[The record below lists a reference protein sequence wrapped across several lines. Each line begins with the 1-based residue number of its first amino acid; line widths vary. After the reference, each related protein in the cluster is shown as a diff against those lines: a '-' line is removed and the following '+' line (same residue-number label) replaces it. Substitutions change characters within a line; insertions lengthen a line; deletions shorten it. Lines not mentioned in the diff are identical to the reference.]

1 MNSSYSKDSHA
12 PPVSPAEAP
21 GLDRTRAALRTL
33 LGLAVALPLTFFLGY
48 AWMSYTDAREAVKES
63 VERLGHVAEE
73 HALKVFEINDQLINR
88 ILDLSERVDDAAIA
102 RDETQYHA
110 ALSRIGA
117 DIPQLSSINLFGS
130 DGSLLASNRFYPV
143 PAVGIA
149 ERADFQYHLA
159 RRGPLYISP
168 VYQGAALGLPVF
180 NVSVARR
187 GPKDEFR
194 GMVSVSLRPDYFSE
208 YYKHL
213 AQGESGVAIM
223 LVHAEGSIMARH
235 PNGSR
240 DVQLQSYGPVMQ
252 EISAGKYTGVAE
264 YVSPVD
270 GRVRFGAFRQ
280 IGNNPVYIVTSYARD
295 AWLSEWYGRAA
306 VVAGFTFVP
315 SLALCVLLLI
325 ALRRLQREEE
335 GWDQWRAEVTHRQA
349 MEIAYKQA
357 RRLEA
362 LGQLTGS
369 VAHDFNNLLMVVS
382 TSTMLLRRRLAGRE
396 DVEQPL
402 GALERSL
409 EAGKRLTRQLL
420 AFSRK
425 QPLRPE
431 VLDVPAQMREFI
443 DLVRAS
449 LGGRISLSL
458 DIDPETRPVYVD
470 EGEFELAMLNLAI
483 NARDAMPEG
492 GTLTVCA
499 RNVQLDGEGVQNLR
513 GEFVAISFQD
523 SGQGISEA
531 DLHHVFEPFFTTKA
545 PGRGTGLGLAQV
557 YGFCEQAGGTATVE
571 SGVGEG
577 TKVTLYV
584 PVSERPLQ
592 AAVAPAHDEP
602 EQRRAGRVLLVEDNP
617 EVAQATR
624 ILLEQIGYAVEVVPN
639 ADEAM
644 LRIDLRPAWDIVV
657 SDVLMPG
664 RASGIV
670 LAKWLHTHHP
680 ELPVLLVTG
689 YTAQLEQAKSEGLQV
704 LAKPFDAD
712 GLRKAIDMVR
722 EAARHRAREDAV

>member
-1 MNSSYSKDSHA
+1 MSPSFNKDSSA
-12 PPVSPAEAP
+12 PPASPAEAP

-33 LGLAVALPLTFFLGY
+33 LGLAIALPLAFFLGY
-48 AWMSYTDAREAVKES
+48 AWTSYTAARDEVKDA
-63 VERLGHVAEE
+63 VERLGGVAEE

-88 ILDLSERVDDAAIA
+88 ILDLAERMDDAAIA
-102 RDETQYHA
+102 GAQTQYHA
-110 ALSRIGA
+110 MLSRIGA

-130 DGSLLASNRFYPV
+130 DGKLLVSNRFYPV
-143 PAVGIA
+143 PQIDIA
-149 ERADFQYHLA
+149 GRADFQYHLE
-159 RRGPLYISP
+159 RRGPLYVSP

-187 GPKDEFR
+187 GPNDEFR
-194 GMVSVSLRPDYFSE
+194 GLVSVSLRPDYFSE
-208 YYKHL
+208 YYKQL
-213 AQGESGVAIM
+213 AQGKPGVAIM
-223 LVHAEGSIMARH
+223 LVHADGSIMARH
-235 PNGSR
+235 PAVPR
-240 DVQLQSYGPVMQ
+240 DVQVQSYGPVMQ
-252 EISAGKYTGVAE
+252 EIDAAKYTGVTE

-270 GRVRFGAFRQ
+270 GRARFGAFRQ
-280 IGNNPVYIVTSYARD
+280 IGSYPVYIVTGYARD
-295 AWLSEWYGRAA
+295 AWLSEWYGRTA

-431 VLDVPAQMREFI
+431 VLDVPTQMGEFI
-443 DLVRAS
+443 ELIRAS

-499 RNVQLDGEGVQNLR
+499 RNVHLDGEGEPGLR

-571 SGVGEG
+571 SVVGQG

-584 PVSERPLQ
+584 PVSQRPLQ
-592 AAVAPAHDEP
+592 TAAAPAQDEP

-624 ILLEQIGYAVEVVPN
+624 ILLEQIGYAVEIAPS

-644 LRIDLRPAWDIVV
+644 IRIDLRPAWDIVV

-670 LAKWLHTHHP
+670 LAKWLYTHHP

-689 YTAQLEQAKSEGLQV
+689 YTAQLEQAKNEGLKV

-712 GLRKAIDMVR
+712 GLRKAIDTVR
-722 EAARHRAREDAV
+722 EAAQHRSVQNA